1 MRIVVDTNV
10 LISGIFFGGFPRR
23 ILTSIINKQLT
34 ACATTEIINEYEEIV
49 EEMIDRKQ
57 KHLNRAILAPLI
69 QTMEI
74 LRDRPAHFFNHSNSA
89 LITMI
94 LGWVSY
100 RDCHLQIK
108 TRLKIFLIHSCRP
121 FSEKPYAPSG
131 FHCSCPFTLSRL
143 FIFYGTDSLLGI
155 PYISEMHCRFLRT
168 ARSRNSR

>member
-57 KHLNRAILAPLI
+57 GHLNRTILAPLI

-74 LRDRPAHFFNHSNSA
+74 IEPVSHIEVCRDPDDDKFLECARDSHA
-89 LITMI
+89 LYV
-94 LGWVSY
+94 VSGDKDLLVIEKY
-100 RDCHLQIK
+100 ENIQIVTAKDFCEKYLQ
-108 TRLKIFLIHSCRP
+108 
-121 FSEKPYAPSG
+121 A
-131 FHCSCPFTLSRL
+131 
-143 FIFYGTDSLLGI
+143 
-155 PYISEMHCRFLRT
+155 
-168 ARSRNSR
+168 